1 MMLSILKS
9 LAESAASLFVLPA
22 VCAYHAGRL
31 LLGTEKAFPAWP
43 QLLGLIPG
51 ITGAYV
57 RRAFYRMVLGRCGA
71 GSWISFGTVFSHSTA
86 EVGRDVYVGCYC
98 CLGDV
103 TLEDDVLLG
112 SQVSI
117 MNGAAQHGTERL
129 DVPIREQPGLWPRI
143 TIGRDTWIG
152 DRAVVMADVG
162 KHCVIGAGSVVT
174 RPVPDYAVAVGVP
187 ARVVRYRNQSEIP
200 STKSEPDPTLETP
213 LVKS

>member
-129 DVPIREQPGLWPRI
+129 CRG
-143 TIGRDTWIG
+143 GG
-152 DRAVVMADVG
+152 SA
-162 KHCVIGAGSVVT
+162 GAGSAVSESIRNPQHEIRTRSNTRNTTGEKLICAESQGFCLRMHPGRWMRRCCAGWVT
-174 RPVPDYAVAVGVP
+174 VSAIAGQMPRDIGSNRA
-187 ARVVRYRNQSEIP
+187 
-200 STKSEPDPTLETP
+200 
-213 LVKS
+213 